1 MTVMSPSPD
10 ASQTLARAAWMWR
23 GALLAVL
30 LGEYLA
36 VSLTFDIRP
45 LAERGDWLRV
55 FGGLGAVGPL
65 ALAVATATFLLGGR
79 ELRSEL
85 REVLVTGATSAR
97 DGSRGRS
104 CWLLAVHG
112 IAFGALFTLTQMLVQ
127 ASTAAPPRSLA
138 LAWVGAGLAV
148 LLTAVHAIVPFAS
161 LVPLLLRRG
170 RVLGVG
176 AAVGLGAWAAG
187 VWAERLWPPLAD
199 ATLVLASGLLRAV
212 GAEVSADPETA
223 TLGVN
228 GFEAVIS
235 PVCSGYQGIGLL
247 VVLTAAYLWSFR
259 HELRFP
265 IVLLV
270 VPLGV
275 ALVWLA
281 NGVRIAALV
290 AVGAW
295 VSPEVALG
303 GFHSKAGWILFCAIA
318 LGLVA
323 LTRRSLFSRRAVQ
336 PAETTVSPTWNP
348 TASYLMP
355 LLALVAAGMLTSLL
369 ESEFDL
375 LYAAGPLAAAL
386 VLWTYRG
393 DHRDLIT
400 LGGSW
405 SACALG
411 VATFALWVAL
421 EPTPDRGAV
430 AAFERG
436 LTALPRSAEI
446 LWIVCRFVGSVA
458 IVPVVEEIAFR
469 GYLLRR
475 LISAD
480 FTAVRFGQFTWT
492 SFLGS
497 SLAFGLLHQ
506 SWLAGCIAGMLFA
519 LAQYRRGRLGDAIL
533 AHAVANLLVACYAL
547 GWGRWSLWT

>member
-1 MTVMSPSPD
+1 M
-10 ASQTLARAAWMWR
+10 R
-23 GALLAVL
+23 GGGLLGL
-30 LGEYLA
+30 LIGEYLA
-36 VSLTFDIRP
+36 VSLAFDIRP
-45 LAERGDWLRV
+45 LADRGDWLGAL
-55 FGGLGAVGPL
+55 GGLGALGPL
-65 ALAVATATFLLGGR
+65 ALAVATATLLLGGR
-79 ELRSEL
+79 ELRSGL
-85 REVLVTGATSAR
+85 RELLAAGAASTQEAP
-97 DGSRGRS
+97 RGRL
-104 CWLLAVHG
+104 WRVLLAHG
-112 IAFGALFTLTQMLVQ
+112 IAFAAFLALTQILVG
-127 ASTAAPPRSLA
+127 AGTAAPPRPLA
-138 LAWVGAGLAV
+138 LAWVGSGLAA
-148 LLTAVHAIVPFAS
+148 LLTGVHAIVPLGCVTS
-161 LVPLLLRRG
+161 LARRSA
-170 RVLGVG
+170 RALCVG
-176 AAVGLGAWAAG
+176 AAVGLAAWAAG
-187 VWAERLWPPLAD
+187 VWAEGLWPSLGA
-199 ATLVLASGLLRAV
+199 ATLVVASGLLRAI
-212 GAEVSADPETA
+212 GAQVRADPETA
-223 TLGVN
+223 TLGVD
-228 GFEAVIS
+228 GFEAIIS
-235 PVCSGYQGIGLL
+235 PVCSGHQGVGLL
-247 VVLTAAYLWSFR
+247 LVLMGAYLWTFR

-281 NGVRIAALV
+281 NAVRIAALV

-295 VSPEVALG
+295 GSPEIALG

-323 LTRRSLFSRRAVQ
+323 LTRRPLFSRRAVQ
-336 PAETTVSPTWNP
+336 PAETTVSETWNP
-348 TASYLMP
+348 TASHLMP

-369 ESEFDL
+369 ESGFDL

-393 DHRDLIT
+393 DHRDLTT
-400 LGGSW
+400 LIWSW

-475 LISAD
+475 LVSAD

-519 LAQYRRGRLGDAIL
+519 LAQYRRGRLSDAIL

-547 GWGRWSLWT
+547 GFGRWSLWT